1 MLICLVDISFFLSLF
16 NCNRIETHFPLVKPF
31 IIFFYW
37 KQQKIMKFFLQI
49 VFHLISRQRD
59 RFMYIRNKNGPN
71 LVPWGTYAL
80 TSAKEEDLPL
90 DSSLLSVFQKI
101 ITASK
106 VSKYGFFSGPC
117 FPVFSMNTE
126 I

>member
-1 MLICLVDISFFLSLF
+1 M
-16 NCNRIETHFPLVKPF
+16 T
-31 IIFFYW
+31 
-37 KQQKIMKFFLQI
+37 FFLQI

-59 RFMYIRNKNGPN
+59 RFMYIRNKNG
-71 LVPWGTYAL
+71 LTLEPWGTYAS

-90 DSSLLSVFQKI
+90 DSCLLSVSQKI

-106 VSKYGFFSGPC
+106 VSKYGFFPGPC
-117 FPVFSMNTE
+117 FPVFGKNTK